1 MERKLSDKERFIIQ
15 VAVNRSA
22 ENHFDRQKGW
32 KRVKRCTNNGYII
45 RRRHSWLAICVSALC
60 LLSGSGYLF
69 IRHFAV
75 YPPAISPSPEIYKAD
90 GIPVLTL
97 ENGEQIFLNPNQ
109 SPLIRPQT
117 AANLQLDS
125 IVQSIRY
132 LPTETPGYDSTLS
145 YHSLE
150 IPKGGEYRLQ
160 LADGSRI
167 WLNSESSLRYPV
179 KFGLHRR
186 EIFLS
191 GEIYLEVVP
200 DTQRPFIVHTAN
212 RTIKVL
218 GTRFNVRNY
227 PTDSLWSTTLV
238 EGKIQ
243 IGHNDTTYILKPGE
257 QYTASRQEGRPQIS
271 SVNPAL
277 YTSWISGKIIFHN
290 ERLEEI
296 IRQLQRWYDFEV
308 FYTDPQ
314 LKGLHFGGAI
324 NKYNSFQ
331 VVLKYLE
338 RTADLHFD
346 IQGRTVIVRGKP
358 HSRYHLNF

>member
-1 MERKLSDKERFIIQ
+1 MSPFGKRLFIYPSLRCLSPGNFPLTGDLQ
-15 VAVNRSA
+15 S
-22 ENHFDRQKGW
+22 
-32 KRVKRCTNNGYII
+32 
-45 RRRHSWLAICVSALC
+45 RRHTCIDLRKRRAN
-60 LLSGSGYLF
+60 LLKSEP
-69 IRHFAV
+69 I
-75 YPPAISPSPEIYKAD
+75 PSYQAK
-90 GIPVLTL
+90 
-97 ENGEQIFLNPNQ
+97 
-109 SPLIRPQT
+109 T

-227 PTDSLWSTTLV
+227 PTDSLGV
-238 EGKIQ
+238 
-243 IGHNDTTYILKPGE
+243 
-257 QYTASRQEGRPQIS
+257 
-271 SVNPAL
+271 
-277 YTSWISGKIIFHN
+277 
-290 ERLEEI
+290 RL
-296 IRQLQRWYDFEV
+296 
-308 FYTDPQ
+308 
-314 LKGLHFGGAI
+314 
-324 NKYNSFQ
+324 
-331 VVLKYLE
+331 
-338 RTADLHFD
+338 
-346 IQGRTVIVRGKP
+346 
-358 HSRYHLNF
+358 

>member
-200 DTQRPFIVHTAN
+200 
-212 RTIKVL
+212 
-218 GTRFNVRNY
+218 
-227 PTDSLWSTTLV
+227 LV

-358 HSRYHLNF
+358 HSRYHLNY

>member
-1 MERKLSDKERFIIQ
+1 MKRKLSDKERFIIQ
-15 VAVNRSA
+15 AAFNRSA

-32 KRVKRCTNNGYII
+32 ERVKRCTHNGYGI
-45 RRRHSWLAICVSALC
+45 RRRSFRLAICISALC
-60 LLSGSGYLF
+60 LLSGSGYF
-69 IRHFAV
+69 FSRHFAV
-75 YPPAISPSPEIYKAD
+75 YPPTASPSQEIYKAN

-97 ENGEQIFLNPNQ
+97 ENGQQIRLAPNQ
-109 SPLIRPQT
+109 SPVIGPQT
-117 AANLQLDS
+117 VANLQFDS
-125 IVQSIRY
+125 TVQSIRY
-132 LPTETPGYDSTLS
+132 LPAVTSGCDTALS

-167 WLNSESSLRYPV
+167 WLNSESTLRYPV

-191 GEIYLEVVP
+191 GEIYLEVAP
-200 DTQRPFIVHTAN
+200 DARRPFIVHTAN
-212 RTIKVL
+212 RIIKVL

-243 IGHNDTTYILKPGE
+243 IGHDDTTYTLQPGE
-257 QYTASRQEGRPQIS
+257 HYSASRQEGRPQIS
-271 SVNPAL
+271 SVDPAL

-290 ERLEEI
+290 ERLEDI
-296 IRQLQRWYDFEV
+296 IRRLQRWYDFEV
-308 FYTDPQ
+308 FYADPQ

-358 HSRYHLNF
+358 HSRYNLNY

>member
-200 DTQRPFIVHTAN
+200 DTQRPFI
-212 RTIKVL
+212 
-218 GTRFNVRNY
+218 
-227 PTDSLWSTTLV
+227 
-238 EGKIQ
+238 
-243 IGHNDTTYILKPGE
+243 
-257 QYTASRQEGRPQIS
+257 
-271 SVNPAL
+271 
-277 YTSWISGKIIFHN
+277 
-290 ERLEEI
+290 
-296 IRQLQRWYDFEV
+296 QLQRWYDFEV

-358 HSRYHLNF
+358 HSRYHLNY

>member
-1 MERKLSDKERFIIQ
+1 M
-15 VAVNRSA
+15 
-22 ENHFDRQKGW
+22 
-32 KRVKRCTNNGYII
+32 
-45 RRRHSWLAICVSALC
+45 
-60 LLSGSGYLF
+60 
-69 IRHFAV
+69 
-75 YPPAISPSPEIYKAD
+75 
-90 GIPVLTL
+90 
-97 ENGEQIFLNPNQ
+97 
-109 SPLIRPQT
+109 
-117 AANLQLDS
+117 
-125 IVQSIRY
+125 
-132 LPTETPGYDSTLS
+132 
-145 YHSLE
+145 
-150 IPKGGEYRLQ
+150 
-160 LADGSRI
+160 
-167 WLNSESSLRYPV
+167 NSESSLRYPV

-277 YTSWISGKIIFHN
+277 YTSWISGKIILHN

-358 HSRYHLNF
+358 HSRYHLNY

>member
-125 IVQSIRY
+125 IVQSDIYRLKLPDTILLY
-132 LPTETPGYDSTLS
+132 PIIHSRSPKEANTGYNWPTEAGY
-145 YHSLE
+145 
-150 IPKGGEYRLQ
+150 G
-160 LADGSRI
+160 
-167 WLNSESSLRYPV
+167 
-179 KFGLHRR
+179 
-186 EIFLS
+186 
-191 GEIYLEVVP
+191 
-200 DTQRPFIVHTAN
+200 
-212 RTIKVL
+212 
-218 GTRFNVRNY
+218 
-227 PTDSLWSTTLV
+227 
-238 EGKIQ
+238 
-243 IGHNDTTYILKPGE
+243 
-257 QYTASRQEGRPQIS
+257 
-271 SVNPAL
+271 
-277 YTSWISGKIIFHN
+277 
-290 ERLEEI
+290 
-296 IRQLQRWYDFEV
+296 
-308 FYTDPQ
+308 
-314 LKGLHFGGAI
+314 
-324 NKYNSFQ
+324 
-331 VVLKYLE
+331 
-338 RTADLHFD
+338 
-346 IQGRTVIVRGKP
+346 
-358 HSRYHLNF
+358 

>member
-191 GEIYLEVVP
+191 GENLS
-200 DTQRPFIVHTAN
+200 
-212 RTIKVL
+212 
-218 GTRFNVRNY
+218 GSSTRY
-227 PTDSLWSTTLV
+227 PTPFHRTHRQPDYKSFRNPVQRSQLSDRQSL
-238 EGKIQ
+238 E
-243 IGHNDTTYILKPGE
+243 
-257 QYTASRQEGRPQIS
+257 
-271 SVNPAL
+271 
-277 YTSWISGKIIFHN
+277 
-290 ERLEEI
+290 
-296 IRQLQRWYDFEV
+296 YDF
-308 FYTDPQ
+308 
-314 LKGLHFGGAI
+314 
-324 NKYNSFQ
+324 
-331 VVLKYLE
+331 
-338 RTADLHFD
+338 
-346 IQGRTVIVRGKP
+346 
-358 HSRYHLNF
+358 SRRENTNRP

>member
-1 MERKLSDKERFIIQ
+1 MSPF
-15 VAVNRSA
+15 
-22 ENHFDRQKGW
+22 G
-32 KRVKRCTNNGYII
+32 KR
-45 RRRHSWLAICVSALC
+45 
-60 LLSGSGYLF
+60 LF
-69 IRHFAV
+69 I
-75 YPPAISPSPEIYKAD
+75 YPSLRCLSPSPEIYKAD

-308 FYTDPQ
+308 FFQQQEVKNYRFRGVLSRDMDIRQALDIIEETTD
-314 LKGLHFGGAI
+314 LK
-324 NKYNSFQ
+324 
-331 VVLKYLE
+331 
-338 RTADLHFD
+338 FD
-346 IQGRTVIVRGKP
+346 IKGKTILVRK
-358 HSRYHLNF
+358 

>member
-60 LLSGSGYLF
+60 LLSGSSYLF

-218 GTRFNVRNY
+218 
-227 PTDSLWSTTLV
+227 
-238 EGKIQ
+238 
-243 IGHNDTTYILKPGE
+243 
-257 QYTASRQEGRPQIS
+257 
-271 SVNPAL
+271 
-277 YTSWISGKIIFHN
+277 
-290 ERLEEI
+290 
-296 IRQLQRWYDFEV
+296 
-308 FYTDPQ
+308 
-314 LKGLHFGGAI
+314 
-324 NKYNSFQ
+324 
-331 VVLKYLE
+331 
-338 RTADLHFD
+338 
-346 IQGRTVIVRGKP
+346 
-358 HSRYHLNF
+358 

>member
-1 MERKLSDKERFIIQ
+1 MSPF
-15 VAVNRSA
+15 
-22 ENHFDRQKGW
+22 G
-32 KRVKRCTNNGYII
+32 KR
-45 RRRHSWLAICVSALC
+45 
-60 LLSGSGYLF
+60 LF
-69 IRHFAV
+69 I
-75 YPPAISPSPEIYKAD
+75 YPSLRCLSPGNFSPEIYKAD

-243 IGHNDTTYILKPGE
+243 IGHNDTTYILKPENSIQHPAKRDVHRFLLSIPPYIPPG
-257 QYTASRQEGRPQIS
+257 YPVKSFFTTNVWKKSSGNYNAGMIS
-271 SVNPAL
+271 KYSIP
-277 YTSWISGKIIFHN
+277 
-290 ERLEEI
+290 
-296 IRQLQRWYDFEV
+296 IR
-308 FYTDPQ
+308 
-314 LKGLHFGGAI
+314 
-324 NKYNSFQ
+324 N
-331 VVLKYLE
+331 
-338 RTADLHFD
+338 
-346 IQGRTVIVRGKP
+346 
-358 HSRYHLNF
+358 

>member
-1 MERKLSDKERFIIQ
+1 MSPFGKRLFIYPSLRCLSPGNFPLTGDLQ
-15 VAVNRSA
+15 S
-22 ENHFDRQKGW
+22 
-32 KRVKRCTNNGYII
+32 
-45 RRRHSWLAICVSALC
+45 RRHTCIDLRKRRAN
-60 LLSGSGYLF
+60 LLKSEP
-69 IRHFAV
+69 I
-75 YPPAISPSPEIYKAD
+75 PSY
-90 GIPVLTL
+90 
-97 ENGEQIFLNPNQ
+97 Q
-109 SPLIRPQT
+109 

-191 GEIYLEVVP
+191 GEIYLEVIP

-358 HSRYHLNF
+358 HSRYHLNY

>member
-1 MERKLSDKERFIIQ
+1 MSPF
-15 VAVNRSA
+15 
-22 ENHFDRQKGW
+22 G
-32 KRVKRCTNNGYII
+32 KR
-45 RRRHSWLAICVSALC
+45 
-60 LLSGSGYLF
+60 LF
-69 IRHFAV
+69 I
-75 YPPAISPSPEIYKAD
+75 YPSLRPAISPSPEIYKAD
-90 GIPVLTL
+90 GISVLTL

-308 FYTDPQ
+308 FFQQQEVKNYRFRGVLSRDMDIRQALDIIEETTD
-314 LKGLHFGGAI
+314 LK
-324 NKYNSFQ
+324 
-331 VVLKYLE
+331 
-338 RTADLHFD
+338 FD
-346 IQGRTVIVRGKP
+346 IKGKTILVRK
-358 HSRYHLNF
+358 

>member
-186 EIFLS
+186 EIFLRRDLS
-191 GEIYLEVVP
+191 GSS
-200 DTQRPFIVHTAN
+200 
-212 RTIKVL
+212 
-218 GTRFNVRNY
+218 TRY
-227 PTDSLWSTTLV
+227 PTPFHRTHRQPDYKSFRNPVQRSQLSDRQSL
-238 EGKIQ
+238 E
-243 IGHNDTTYILKPGE
+243 
-257 QYTASRQEGRPQIS
+257 
-271 SVNPAL
+271 
-277 YTSWISGKIIFHN
+277 
-290 ERLEEI
+290 
-296 IRQLQRWYDFEV
+296 YDF
-308 FYTDPQ
+308 
-314 LKGLHFGGAI
+314 
-324 NKYNSFQ
+324 
-331 VVLKYLE
+331 
-338 RTADLHFD
+338 
-346 IQGRTVIVRGKP
+346 
-358 HSRYHLNF
+358 SRRENTNRP

>member
-1 MERKLSDKERFIIQ
+1 MK
-15 VAVNRSA
+15 
-22 ENHFDRQKGW
+22 
-32 KRVKRCTNNGYII
+32 VKRNLLLC
-45 RRRHSWLAICVSALC
+45 SWLSFFLLISVLPGNASVLSLIHIC
-60 LLSGSGYLF
+60 
-69 IRHFAV
+69 
-75 YPPAISPSPEIYKAD
+75 
-90 GIPVLTL
+90 
-97 ENGEQIFLNPNQ
+97 
-109 SPLIRPQT
+109 
-117 AANLQLDS
+117 

-243 IGHNDTTYILKPGE
+243 KMCIRD
-257 QYTASRQEGRPQIS
+257 S
-271 SVNPAL
+271 SWSACF
-277 YTSWISGKIIFHN
+277 S
-290 ERLEEI
+290 
-296 IRQLQRWYDFEV
+296 
-308 FYTDPQ
+308 FYFCP
-314 LKGLHFGGAI
+314 
-324 NKYNSFQ
+324 
-331 VVLKYLE
+331 YL
-338 RTADLHFD
+338 LF
-346 IQGRTVIVRGKP
+346 
-358 HSRYHLNF
+358 

>member
-1 MERKLSDKERFIIQ
+1 MPKL
-15 VAVNRSA
+15 
-22 ENHFDRQKGW
+22 
-32 KRVKRCTNNGYII
+32 
-45 RRRHSWLAICVSALC
+45 
-60 LLSGSGYLF
+60 
-69 IRHFAV
+69 
-75 YPPAISPSPEIYKAD
+75 
-90 GIPVLTL
+90 
-97 ENGEQIFLNPNQ
+97 
-109 SPLIRPQT
+109 
-117 AANLQLDS
+117 
-125 IVQSIRY
+125 
-132 LPTETPGYDSTLS
+132 
-145 YHSLE
+145 
-150 IPKGGEYRLQ
+150 GEYWLK

-358 HSRYHLNF
+358 HSRYHLNY

>member
-150 IPKGGEYRLQ
+150 IPNLGEYRLQ

-191 GEIYLEVVP
+191 GEPQARQCLAITGQR
-200 DTQRPFIVHTAN
+200 DRTQWRKIGCPIRHISNLCSVFLYSN
-212 RTIKVL
+212 RIS
-218 GTRFNVRNY
+218 
-227 PTDSLWSTTLV
+227 PSL
-238 EGKIQ
+238 Q
-243 IGHNDTTYILKPGE
+243 P
-257 QYTASRQEGRPQIS
+257 
-271 SVNPAL
+271 
-277 YTSWISGKIIFHN
+277 
-290 ERLEEI
+290 
-296 IRQLQRWYDFEV
+296 
-308 FYTDPQ
+308 
-314 LKGLHFGGAI
+314 
-324 NKYNSFQ
+324 SFS
-331 VVLKYLE
+331 
-338 RTADLHFD
+338 A
-346 IQGRTVIVRGKP
+346 
-358 HSRYHLNF
+358 

>member
-1 MERKLSDKERFIIQ
+1 M
-15 VAVNRSA
+15 
-22 ENHFDRQKGW
+22 
-32 KRVKRCTNNGYII
+32 
-45 RRRHSWLAICVSALC
+45 
-60 LLSGSGYLF
+60 
-69 IRHFAV
+69 
-75 YPPAISPSPEIYKAD
+75 
-90 GIPVLTL
+90 
-97 ENGEQIFLNPNQ
+97 
-109 SPLIRPQT
+109 
-117 AANLQLDS
+117 
-125 IVQSIRY
+125 
-132 LPTETPGYDSTLS
+132 
-145 YHSLE
+145 
-150 IPKGGEYRLQ
+150 
-160 LADGSRI
+160 
-167 WLNSESSLRYPV
+167 NSESSLRYPV

-308 FYTDPQ
+308 FFQQQEVKNYRFRGVLSRDMDIRQALDIIEETTD
-314 LKGLHFGGAI
+314 LK
-324 NKYNSFQ
+324 
-331 VVLKYLE
+331 
-338 RTADLHFD
+338 FD
-346 IQGRTVIVRGKP
+346 IKGKTILVRK
-358 HSRYHLNF
+358 